1 MKSICVVTTTRA
13 EYGLLRNVIRH
24 IDQHP
29 ELELCLI
36 VTGTHLLAEYGETY
50 EEIEQDGFPIAQKVA
65 VEMTTDTPSG
75 ISQTMGRF
83 FTAFS
88 DVFEQH
94 SPDFLIVLGDRYE
107 LIPICFCALNVGI
120 PIAHISGGETTE
132 GAIDEVVRHCV
143 TKMSYLHFPGCEEY
157 RRRIIQ
163 LGEDPCRVYNYGDVG
178 VENAMRLPLL
188 SKEQLQESLQFSLDG
203 PYFSVTFHPVTME
216 SRSSST
222 QIRELLQAITQLPQ
236 YRFIITKANADAGG
250 IEINRILDEFAPN
263 APNCKVVAS
272 LGVVRY
278 LSSLKY
284 AQGIIGNSSS
294 GIVEAPCFG
303 IPTIN
308 IGDRQKGRLQA
319 SSVLNCL
326 PEAEKIRETI
336 LLSQTPEFLEQ
347 ARNTVNPYGNGETAK
362 QIVDTIWEVLSKG
375 TINLKKSFYNL
386 SFNI

>member
-1 MKSICVVTTTRA
+1 MKSVCVVTTTRA
-13 EYGLLRNVIRH
+13 EYGLLRNVIRR

-50 EEIEQDGFPIAQKVA
+50 LEIEQDGFPIAQKVM

-75 ISQTMGRF
+75 ISKTMGRF

-88 DVFEQH
+88 DVFERH

-107 LIPICFCALNVGI
+107 LIPICFCALNLGI

-143 TKMSYLHFPGCEEY
+143 TKMSYLHFPGCEDY

-163 LGEDPCRVYNYGDVG
+163 LGEDPCRVFNYGDVG
-178 VENAMRLPLL
+178 VENAMQLPLL
-188 SKEQLQESLQFSLDG
+188 SREQLQESLQFPLDG

-216 SRSSST
+216 SHSSSA
-222 QIRELLQAITQLPQ
+222 QIRELLQAIVQLPQ
-236 YRFIITKANADAGG
+236 YRFIITKANADVGG
-250 IEINRILDEFAPN
+250 MEINRILDEFAQN
-263 APNCKVVAS
+263 ASNCKVVTS
-272 LGVVRY
+272 LGIVRY
-278 LSSLKY
+278 LTLLKY

-336 LLSQTPEFLEQ
+336 LFSQTPKFLEQ

-362 QIVDTIWEVLSKG
+362 QIVDTIWDVLSKG

-386 SFNI
+386 SFSI